1 METRANHF
9 IVGAFVLGLI
19 AAAFG
24 FVHWMGRQD
33 LTADVTRY
41 RILFHGS
48 VAGLRP
54 AGDVLFNGIKV
65 GKIDTVAIY
74 APDPRQS
81 EVMVSVQ
88 KGVPVREDSLASIAQ
103 VGITGLSA
111 VQISA
116 GTPNQPLAT
125 IKQKNGF
132 ADIKTNAALSG
143 SVMDAMPELL
153 ANVNAFFVRLNQLV
167 ASNEDTLQKSLAS
180 LASFTAVLDSN
191 KDELDKTLNNVN
203 AITESFRTAAAR
215 LQSTIERIDGDL
227 SEDDESI
234 VVQAKKTMVA
244 LRGIAEKLN
253 KTIDGNAEKL
263 TQTATHSFQE
273 LAQLA
278 KDGRRVVRG
287 LDRLLEKVDRDPQ
300 SLLFGSTTVKPY
312 QPQ

>member
-1 METRANHF
+1 METKANYLV
-9 IVGAFVLGLI
+9 VGAFVLGLI
-19 AAAFG
+19 AVVFG
-24 FVHWMGRQD
+24 FVHWMARQD
-33 LTADVTRY
+33 LSDEVGHY
-41 RILFHGS
+41 RVLFQGS

-65 GKIDTVAIY
+65 GKIEKVGIY
-74 APDPRQS
+74 APDPRKS
-81 EVMVSVQ
+81 EVIVRLRSD
-88 KGVPVREDSLASIAQ
+88 VPVRQDSLASIVQ

-116 GTPNQPLAT
+116 GDPNQPLVAVNQET
-125 IKQKNGF
+125 GI

-167 ASNEDTLQKSLAS
+167 ASNEDTLAKSLAS
-180 LASFTAVLDSN
+180 LASFTAVLESN
-191 KDELDKTLNNVN
+191 KDELDKTLKNVN
-203 AITESFRTAAAR
+203 AITESFRSAAAR
-215 LQSTIERIDGDL
+215 LESTIARIDGDL
-227 SEDDESI
+227 SDGDDSI
-234 VVQAKKTMVA
+234 VVQAKKTMVS

-253 KTIDGNAEKL
+253 QTIDGNADKL
-263 TQTATHSFQE
+263 TQTATRSLLE
-273 LAQLA
+273 LEQLA

-287 LDRLLEKVDRDPQ
+287 LDRIIEKVDRDPQ